1 MEGCK
6 EECRGR
12 QHGRERLG
20 GDEIKPFFLA
30 SKYPWLSSVKVPWKM
45 HDRMTQLSF
54 WSRFRSKKKY
64 TTRPLLDSIP
74 TRKIDSIPRSFRSA
88 HLDISLSKILFRPP
102 ISLYDSRWFPG
113 LDLSR
118 GKQVFRWA
126 DNDFFSRKKRKK
138 LMQKGSAGTKGGG
151 GEKTGENRDGG
162 AYARSKS
169 KGKTE
174 LRHARHPNVTRYIRN
189 ERENEYECWDH

>member
-1 MEGCK
+1 
-6 EECRGR
+6 
-12 QHGRERLG
+12 
-20 GDEIKPFFLA
+20 
-30 SKYPWLSSVKVPWKM
+30 M

-54 WSRFRSKKKY
+54 WSRFWSKKKY
-64 TTRPLLDSIP
+64 TTPLSSIRFRLERL
-74 TRKIDSIPRSFRSA
+74 TRSRDLFDPRT
-88 HLDISLSKILFRPP
+88 DISLSKILFRPP

>member
-1 MEGCK
+1 
-6 EECRGR
+6 
-12 QHGRERLG
+12 
-20 GDEIKPFFLA
+20 
-30 SKYPWLSSVKVPWKM
+30 M

-74 TRKIDSIPRSFRSA
+74 TRKIDSISRSFRSA
-88 HLDISLSKILFRPP
+88 HWYFPIQDTFPTTYFSLRLTLISWTRSLARKAGVPLSGQR
-102 ISLYDSRWFPG
+102 Y
-113 LDLSR
+113 
-118 GKQVFRWA
+118 
-126 DNDFFSRKKRKK
+126 FSRKKRKK
-138 LMQKGSAGTKGGG
+138 INAKRKRGNKRRGRG
-151 GEKTGENRDGG
+151 KTGENRDGG